1 MPKKASVTKEMIIS
15 VAIDI
20 VQNGE
25 SLNVRAVASKLGCS
39 IQPVFYN
46 FATMDELKKE
56 IADVTKQMKKA
67 AADLNFELAAQ
78 LRDRMVELK
87 KHLHEVED

>member
-1 MPKKASVTKEMIIS
+1 MPKKASVTKDMIIS

-20 VQNGE
+20 VQKGE
-25 SLNVRAVASKLGCS
+25 SLNVRAVANKLGCS

>member
-1 MPKKASVTKEMIIS
+1 MEKDM
-15 VAIDI
+15 
-20 VQNGE
+20 E
-25 SLNVRAVASKLGCS
+25 SMNAD
-39 IQPVFYN
+39 Q
-46 FATMDELKKE
+46 LKKE

>member
-1 MPKKASVTKEMIIS
+1 M
-15 VAIDI
+15 
-20 VQNGE
+20 
-25 SLNVRAVASKLGCS
+25 
-39 IQPVFYN
+39 
-46 FATMDELKKE
+46 
-56 IADVTKQMKKA
+56 TKQMKKA

>member
-25 SLNVRAVASKLGCS
+25 SLNVRAVAANSAVPFNPYFTTLPLWTS
-39 IQPVFYN
+39 
-46 FATMDELKKE
+46 
-56 IADVTKQMKKA
+56 
-67 AADLNFELAAQ
+67 
-78 LRDRMVELK
+78 
-87 KHLHEVED
+87 

>member
-1 MPKKASVTKEMIIS
+1 MPKKASVTKDMIIS

-20 VQNGE
+20 VQKGE
-25 SLNVRAVASKLGCS
+25 SLNVRAVANKLGCS
-39 IQPVFYN
+39 IQPIFYN

-87 KHLHEVED
+87 KHH

>member
-20 VQNGE
+20 VQKGE

-39 IQPVFYN
+39 IQPIFYN

-56 IADVTKQMKKA
+56 IDA
-67 AADLNFELAAQ
+67 
-78 LRDRMVELK
+78 RMVKIYDEY
-87 KHLHEVED
+87 VENCVKNSKYPPYKAI

>member
-1 MPKKASVTKEMIIS
+1 MSKF
-15 VAIDI
+15 
-20 VQNGE
+20 
-25 SLNVRAVASKLGCS
+25 KLGLQLYS
-39 IQPVFYN
+39 VRDEMEKDMESMS
-46 FATMDELKKE
+46 ADELKKE